1 MNKIDISNKEEVLK
15 QFNSFTKKGDIYE
28 FYHISDNSE
37 GCKYVRKI
45 AEEIGFDLETYSKRK
60 KKYCLFCGK
69 ELKKQQKKFCSKS
82 CAAKINNTK
91 REKKENKNTSYIKN
105 RYLNVLKEGK
115 KTNKQFICEYCGKEF
130 FGNYE
135 RRFCSNKCC
144 SEFNKEKRILEWKSG
159 DWNICGE
166 YTIPDTIREYLLKK
180 CNYCCEKCGFSGVNE
195 KSGKT
200 ILQIHHKDGDS
211 TNNKEENLQ
220 VLCPNC
226 HAMTENYM
234 GLNKGKSGRKKRY
247 K

>member
-1 MNKIDISNKEEVLK
+1 MNKIDISNKEEVLQ
-15 QFNSFTKKGDIYE
+15 QFNSFTKKGDIYK

-45 AEEIGFDLETYSKRK
+45 AEEIGFDLENYSKRN
-60 KKYCLFCGK
+60 KKYCILCGK

-82 CAAKINNTK
+82 CAAKVNNKITK
-91 REKKENKNTSYIKN
+91 KKDKQTTTYQAK
-105 RYLNVLKEGK
+105 RYLDFIKKDK
-115 KTNKQFICEYCGKEF
+115 KTNKQFVCKNCGSEF
-130 FGNYE
+130 IGNYN
-135 RRFCSNKCC
+135 RKFCSNKCC
-144 SEFNKEKRILEWKSG
+144 SDFNKNQRILDWKNG
-159 DWNICGE
+159 NWNVNGN

-200 ILQIHHKDGDS
+200 ILQIHHIDGDS
-211 TNNKEENLQ
+211 ANNKEENLQ

-234 GLNKGKSGRKKRY
+234 GLNKGKSGRKNRY